1 METYTLANGVAIP
14 KIGFGT
20 WQIAEG
26 EGPITALASHLRRV
40 THILIPHKF
49 TVTRFL

>member
-1 METYTLANGVAIP
+1 METYTLANGLLFLKLVLELG
-14 KIGFGT
+14 KLLKVKR
-20 WQIAEG
+20 
-26 EGPITALASHLRRV
+26 PITALASHLRRV